1 MEELILNI
9 HKDIPFTLAMAIIF
23 WRLSERVLSHARQDN
38 SSKDALIGRL
48 IDLLEKL
55 SGVVD
60 SLEKKLDTLQETMDG
75 RTEAI
80 VIQTVTVKELRDEV
94 IKLREYID
102 AETRIQRPPNTG
114 TGQKQSPKSNQ
125 GD

>member
-9 HKDIPFTLAMAIIF
+9 LKDIPFTLAMAIIF
-23 WRLSERVLSHARQDN
+23 WRLSERVLSNARQDN

-102 AETRIQRPPNTG
+102 AETRVQRPPNTG
-114 TGQKQSPKSNQ
+114 LGQKQNPKSNQ